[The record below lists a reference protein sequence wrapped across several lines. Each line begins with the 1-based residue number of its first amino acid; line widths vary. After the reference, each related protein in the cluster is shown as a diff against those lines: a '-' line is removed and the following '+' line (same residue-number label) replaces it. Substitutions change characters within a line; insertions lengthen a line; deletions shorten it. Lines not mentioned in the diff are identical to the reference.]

1 MQEAGS
7 NTRTATP
14 AKWRD
19 RPESRAQLSP
29 MLNLAD
35 IEMSVTLWL
44 VPPIALILAAAIF
57 AYVRRLTDNIAAVT
71 AFKSR
76 GFRLFD
82 TILFNDKE
90 AVIAGQNI
98 WSTYILFYECP
109 RHPIEVVPND
119 RLKFQRIAKVP
130 MRLESPKA

>member
-1 MQEAGS
+1 
-7 NTRTATP
+7 
-14 AKWRD
+14 
-19 RPESRAQLSP
+19 